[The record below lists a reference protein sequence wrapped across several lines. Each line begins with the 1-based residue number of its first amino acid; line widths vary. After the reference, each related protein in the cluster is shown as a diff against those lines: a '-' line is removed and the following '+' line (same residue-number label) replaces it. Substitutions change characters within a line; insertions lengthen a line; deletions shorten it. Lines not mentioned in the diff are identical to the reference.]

1 MPAGEEKLR
10 LVLAAIDKTAAPI
23 RAVNRRIESMLA
35 PVRKV
40 RNAMR
45 SLATEAGLPRLGRG
59 LAKLGGLIRNLA
71 IGGAAAGVG
80 LLEFVRRTAEAAD
93 SLGDMVGGLGI
104 GIEQFQE
111 IQHAA
116 LIAGVST
123 EGFSKGV
130 QKLAKNVG
138 DLKGGTGALK
148 TLLDKVAPSLAV
160 QLKGATDTG
169 EALEIMLRA
178 LRRLDDPLKR
188 NALAVAAFGRSGQ
201 ELARIT
207 SVSAE
212 KFAELRVEA
221 RELGGAFS
229 QDAANAAGDTTDAID
244 RLKFVAGGLGRTLAA
259 TLFPVITENA
269 DALRKW
275 IAENRTEIV
284 DRMRDAITKLA
295 QGAKVLGEFLFENVP
310 KAAAFI
316 ESIGG
321 LRTVAI
327 ALGVVLAATLLP
339 AIVTIGS
346 ALAAIGPVGIA
357 LGVYFA
363 ALGVAVGAVAR
374 KIAQNWD
381 AIVSKIR
388 AGVNLLP
395 QPVRRVLGLESF
407 AAGPGPTVNVQGLNE
422 RLTQAAGAAAGN
434 RLDVQGSIGITL
446 DQRGGARLSG
456 ASSSVPGLDFS
467 LAPGRAFAPG

>member
-45 SLATEAGLPRLGRG
+45 SLAEQAGLPRLGRG

-71 IGGAAAGVG
+71 VGGVAASVG
-80 LLEFVRRTAEAAD
+80 ILEFVRRTAEAAD

-160 QLKGATDTG
+160 QLEGATDTG
-169 EALEIMLRA
+169 EALELMLSA
-178 LRRLDDPLKR
+178 LRRIEDPLKR
-188 NALAVAAFGRSGQ
+188 NSLAVAAFGRSGQ

-212 KFAELRVEA
+212 KFAELRQEA

-229 QDAANAAGDTTDAID
+229 QDAANAAGDTTDALD
-244 RLKFVAGGLGRTLAA
+244 RLKFVVSGLGRTLAA
-259 TLFPVITENA
+259 TLFPVLTENA
-269 DALRKW
+269 DALREW
-275 IAENRTEIV
+275 IGANRTEVV
-284 DRMRDAITKLA
+284 DRMRAAILQLA
-295 QGAKVLGEFLFENVP
+295 AGAKQLGLFIFETVP
-310 KAAAFI
+310 KVSAFL

-327 ALGVVLAATLLP
+327 ALGVVLGAALLP
-339 AIVTIGS
+339 ALVTIGG
-346 ALAAIGPVGIA
+346 ALAAIGPVGVA

-381 AIVSKIR
+381 SIVSKIR

-407 AAGPGPTVNVQGLNE
+407 AAGPGPTVSVQGVRE
-422 RLTQAAGAAAGN
+422 SLTQSAGAAAGS

-446 DQRGGARLSG
+446 DQRGAARLSG

-467 LAPGRAFAPG
+467 LATGRALSPG